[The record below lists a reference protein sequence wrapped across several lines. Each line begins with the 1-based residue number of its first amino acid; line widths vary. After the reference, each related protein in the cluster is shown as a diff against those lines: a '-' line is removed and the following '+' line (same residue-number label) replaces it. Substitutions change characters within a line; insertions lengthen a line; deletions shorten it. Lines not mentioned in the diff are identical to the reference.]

1 LTTPHAVPQGFMLL
15 KQAAVEYKWD
25 LQYGNIALM
34 WRGGCIIRSVFL
46 GNIKEAFDKNPALPN
61 LMLDPWFT
69 NKLRECSAGWRR
81 VVALGA
87 LSGVPTPCFSSALS
101 FYDGYRSISPA
112 VPCLFPAHRLWLQVS
127 QDLRQSHPGPARLLR
142 RAHVRAHRQAPP
154 PDVPHQLDR
163 PRRHYRFLVLQRV
176 INRNQS
182 CASRYVRAFSAFV
195 FASVNLQLPKASKSR
210 GRIAVQQSRNCTN
223 EFDNLLKDDDKEEI
237 YKIGNQ
243 TYKKKLC
250 TNMCKGMLK

>member
-1 LTTPHAVPQGFMLL
+1 LLSTTPHAVPQGFMLL
-15 KQAAVEYKWD
+15 KQAAIEYKWD

-112 VPCLFPAHRLWLQVS
+112 LPCLFPAHRLWLQVS

-176 INRNQS
+176 IKINQS
-182 CASRYVRAFSAFV
+182 CISRYVRAFRAFLC
-195 FASVNLQLPKASKSR
+195 FRFSKLATPNGFEMSR
-210 GRIAVQQSRNCTN
+210 ANNCAAV
-223 EFDNLLKDDDKEEI
+223 
-237 YKIGNQ
+237 
-243 TYKKKLC
+243 
-250 TNMCKGMLK
+250 